1 MVIGQTNQGETGP
14 GLQRSQPGRPR
25 LGLKAGMRAKEGGG
39 AWLVTWLASWRLQAR
54 VKPVVFS
61 CRDTKVSPNWRTV
74 GKPGQGREKRRWSLD
89 ELLLREFLC

>member
-1 MVIGQTNQGETGP
+1 MVIGETNQGETGP
-14 GLQRSQPGRPR
+14 GLQRSQPGHPR
-25 LGLKAGMRAKEGGG
+25 TSQQSRERG

-61 CRDTKVSPNWRTV
+61 CRDAKVSPNWRTV
-74 GKPGQGREKRRWSLD
+74 GKLGQGRKKRRWSLDD